1 MESLESLESLKTA
14 GNGGNPAA
22 GQEPAV
28 NQGWVYQDAIGVA
41 QAGVSLLTYYAKR
54 YRHSSR
60 EEWAKRLATGQI
72 YRNGAV
78 IRADAILVAG
88 DRLEYHRPPWAEP
101 PVPLTFEVIYEDADL
116 LVIVKPSG
124 LPVLPGGAFLTHTLL
139 HQLQR
144 HYPNQTPTPIHRL
157 GRGTSGLMLL
167 ARSPLARSVLS
178 HQLRQDTATAPDP
191 NAPHHIVKT
200 YRALVAP
207 GNLSDSFTLT
217 TPIGPVDHPWLGQVY
232 AATPQGRFALSQGR
246 VIQRSPIANLV
257 EVTIRTGRPH
267 QIRIHLAAAGYPLLG
282 DPLYG
287 AGGQP
292 QLSDLPAGR
301 ALPVPGD
308 LGYWLQAHRIT
319 FTHPKTQAPMTFTC
333 PAEQEVRTFRIA
345 TPNPN

>member
-1 MESLESLESLKTA
+1 MQSLESLKTA

-22 GQEPAV
+22 GQGPAV
-28 NQGWVYQDAIGVA
+28 NQGWVYQDTLTVA
-41 QAGVSLLTYYAKR
+41 QAGVSALTYYADR

-60 EEWAKRLATGQI
+60 EEWAQRLEAGQI

-78 IRADAILVAG
+78 IRADVALVAG

-101 PVPLTFEVIYEDADL
+101 QVPLAFEVIYEDADL
-116 LVIVKPSG
+116 LVMVKPSG
-124 LPVLPGGAFLTHTLL
+124 LPVLPGGPFLTHTLL

-144 HYPNQTPTPIHRL
+144 RYPTHTPVPIHRL

-178 HQLRQDTATAPDP
+178 HQLRQDTATAQDA

-207 GNLSDSFTLT
+207 GQLPDTFTLT
-217 TPIGPVDHPWLGQVY
+217 IPIGPVDHPWLGQVY

-246 VIQRSPIANLV
+246 VIQRSPVANLV
-257 EVTIRTGRPH
+257 EITIRTGRPH

-287 AGGQP
+287 LGGQP
-292 QLSDLPAGR
+292 NLTNIPAGQ
-301 ALPVPGD
+301 AIPVPGD
-308 LGYWLQAHRIT
+308 LGYWLQAHRLT
-319 FTHPKTQAPMTFTC
+319 FTHPRTQAPMAFTC
-333 PAEQEVRTFRIA
+333 PAEQEVRTFRIV